1 MIFHRGGSFTLTV
14 FNRRARIARIASLA
28 LLLFSFTSMPTAPA
42 DAQPSKRTPIVGI
55 RGTTPPTTS
64 QGARIAESFTLAFR
78 ERGWVDGKT
87 MRLESR
93 WSGGR
98 AERFPELAAELVRL
112 GVDVLVTSGSQATK
126 AAKEATGTI
135 PIIFIGVANPVGAGY
150 VASLARPGG
159 NVTGVTNQLSD
170 LSEKCYSSR
179 RMWFRAFA
187 ISALCG
193 TPLTQVRR

>member
-1 MIFHRGGSFTLTV
+1 
-14 FNRRARIARIASLA
+14 
-28 LLLFSFTSMPTAPA
+28 
-42 DAQPSKRTPIVGI
+42 
-55 RGTTPPTTS
+55 
-64 QGARIAESFTLAFR
+64 
-78 ERGWVDGKT
+78 

-126 AAKEATGTI
+126 AAKDATGTI

-170 LSEKCYSSR
+170 LTEKWLQLAKDVAPR
-179 RMWFRAFA
+179 LRHIGIMWNPADA
-187 ISALCG
+187 GSALSFKDSQDSYARLG
-193 TPLTQVRR
+193 IKLTSVPVATLEDFEGGFETLSHVPNFCSYTLRL